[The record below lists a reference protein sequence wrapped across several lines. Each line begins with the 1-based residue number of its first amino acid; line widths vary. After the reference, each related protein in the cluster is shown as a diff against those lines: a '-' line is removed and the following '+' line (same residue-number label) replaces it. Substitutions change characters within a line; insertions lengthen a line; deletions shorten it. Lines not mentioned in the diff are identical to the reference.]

1 MSDNPLASIAELSRK
16 SAPSTSSL
24 ALASWGAW
32 AGGMA
37 KDFDEPMR
45 LAAGWV
51 SFGAMTLGVFLFAI
65 TIAISVFKS
74 GVKAS

>member
-1 MSDNPLASIAELSRK
+1 
-16 SAPSTSSL
+16 
-24 ALASWGAW
+24 
-32 AGGMA
+32 MA

-74 GVKAS
+74 SVKAS